1 MEKCSP
7 VALQY
12 VKPDQI
18 CKDGLQISDR
28 AGSIRIPQ
36 HLPHTKHS
44 LPSPTKEI
52 YHMVL
57 LMYAK
62 ESGSALIA
70 QQAEDV
76 VYSMI
81 ERYMQHE
88 LTTNQSKHKIWPTKE
103 NWDCVLKCWSISSDP
118 DRAVHAHAFLRSWID
133 WNKHLESHGI
143 GTFIETPDIHSYH
156 LVLES
161 CIVTQRDNIRAVQLS
176 SRIAMEIWDATKESM
191 LQEDFDS
198 KTYFLILRSF
208 CQISDVQS
216 KSHMINNFNFV
227 KKVFRKCCE
236 AGQLTAEMVEVTR
249 NALPNSEF
257 LRLLG
262 NHDTMIDKER
272 NALPTR
278 TIMQNVPANW
288 ISHAL

>member
-1 MEKCSP
+1 
-7 VALQY
+7 
-12 VKPDQI
+12 
-18 CKDGLQISDR
+18 
-28 AGSIRIPQ
+28 
-36 HLPHTKHS
+36 
-44 LPSPTKEI
+44 
-52 YHMVL
+52 
-57 LMYAK
+57 
-62 ESGSALIA
+62 
-70 QQAEDV
+70 
-76 VYSMI
+76 
-81 ERYMQHE
+81 
-88 LTTNQSKHKIWPTKE
+88 
-103 NWDCVLKCWSISSDP
+103 
-118 DRAVHAHAFLRSWID
+118 
-133 WNKHLESHGI
+133 
-143 GTFIETPDIHSYH
+143 
-156 LVLES
+156 
-161 CIVTQRDNIRAVQLS
+161 
-176 SRIAMEIWDATKESM
+176 MEIWDATKESM